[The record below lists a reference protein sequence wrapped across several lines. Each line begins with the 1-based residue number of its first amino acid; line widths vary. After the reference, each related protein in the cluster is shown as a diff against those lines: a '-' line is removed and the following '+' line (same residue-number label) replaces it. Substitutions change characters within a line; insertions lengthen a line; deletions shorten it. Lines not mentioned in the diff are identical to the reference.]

1 MKEKTRSLITALIM
15 IAASIA
21 FIASPVSAMAIVL
34 RIVGALILIW
44 EGFLVIRTLKILGA
58 RVDVLVHILLSNAFL
73 IICALLL
80 LVNPAGVMKILSLGI
95 GLYLVITAG
104 ITLFS
109 QFSSHIRPSFSAT
122 LVTVVSL
129 ILGVWLIISPFDIT
143 RLTSIF
149 VGVAVLLKGLGL
161 LLETLEDDGGN
172 DDDDDFIT
180 DDFVDKS
187 HEI

>member
-1 MKEKTRSLITALIM
+1 MKEKTRSLITALVLIG
-15 IAASIA
+15 AAIA
-21 FIASPVSAMAIVL
+21 FIASPVSSMAIVL
-34 RIVGALILIW
+34 RIVGALILAW

-58 RVDVLVHILLSNAFL
+58 RADVLIHILLSNAFL

-80 LVNPAGVMKILSLGI
+80 LVNPESVMKILSLGI

-104 ITLFS
+104 VTLFG

-129 ILGVWLIISPFDIT
+129 LLGVWLIVSPFDIT

-161 LLETLEDDGGN
+161 LLETLEDDDDGN
-172 DDDDDFIT
+172 GDDFVT

-187 HEI
+187 NEL